1 MSNHS
6 VRFSDNY
13 FLLIITNFFIDDM
26 ITMSNMRFNLFS
38 LFFKLF
44 LKADFFSKIKKAR
57 KYLIKKKMGKNLNL
71 EDHTHK
77 LIKFQAHK

>member
-13 FLLIITNFFIDDM
+13 FLLIIINFFIDDM

-44 LKADFFSKIKKAR
+44 LKAYFFFKNQKGKEV
-57 KYLIKKKMGKNLNL
+57 LNKKKRWGK
-71 EDHTHK
+71 T
-77 LIKFQAHK
+77 

>member
-13 FLLIITNFFIDDM
+13 FLLIIINFFIDDM

-57 KYLIKKKMGKNLNL
+57 KYLTKKKMGKNLNL

>member
-13 FLLIITNFFIDDM
+13 FLLIIINFFIDDK

-44 LKADFFSKIKKAR
+44 LKDFFFKNQKGKEV
-57 KYLIKKKMGKNLNL
+57 LNKKKDG
-71 EDHTHK
+71 EK
-77 LIKFQAHK
+77 LKLGRSHA

>member
-1 MSNHS
+1 
-6 VRFSDNY
+6 
-13 FLLIITNFFIDDM
+13 
-26 ITMSNMRFNLFS
+26 MRFNLFS

>member
-13 FLLIITNFFIDDM
+13 FLLIIINFLIDDM

-44 LKADFFSKIKKAR
+44 LKDFFFKNQKGKEV
-57 KYLIKKKMGKNLNL
+57 LNKKKDG
-71 EDHTHK
+71 EK
-77 LIKFQAHK
+77 LKLGRSHA

>member
-6 VRFSDNY
+6 VGFSDNY
-13 FLLIITNFFIDDM
+13 FLLIIINFFIDDM

-44 LKADFFSKIKKAR
+44 LKADFFSKVKKAR
-57 KYLIKKKMGKNLNL
+57 KYLIKKRWGK
-71 EDHTHK
+71 T
-77 LIKFQAHK
+77 

>member
-13 FLLIITNFFIDDM
+13 FLLIIINFFIDDM

-44 LKADFFSKIKKAR
+44 FKNQKGKEVLN
-57 KYLIKKKMGKNLNL
+57 KKKMGKNLNL

>member
-13 FLLIITNFFIDDM
+13 FLLIIINFFIDDM

-44 LKADFFSKIKKAR
+44 LKADFFSKIKKPR
-57 KYLIKKKMGKNLNL
+57 KYLMKKKMGKNLNL

>member
-6 VRFSDNY
+6 VGFSDNY
-13 FLLIITNFFIDDM
+13 FLLIIINFFIDDM

>member
-13 FLLIITNFFIDDM
+13 FLLIIINFFIDDM

-44 LKADFFSKIKKAR
+44 LKTDFFSKIKKAR

>member
-13 FLLIITNFFIDDM
+13 FLLIIINFFIDDM

-44 LKADFFSKIKKAR
+44 LKADFFFKNQKGKEV
-57 KYLIKKKMGKNLNL
+57 LNKKKMGKNLNL

>member
-13 FLLIITNFFIDDM
+13 FLLIIINFFIDDM

-44 LKADFFSKIKKAR
+44 LKAYFFFKNQKGKEVPNKKR
-57 KYLIKKKMGKNLNL
+57 WGK
-71 EDHTHK
+71 T
-77 LIKFQAHK
+77 

>member
-13 FLLIITNFFIDDM
+13 FLLIIINFFIDDM

-44 LKADFFSKIKKAR
+44 LKDFFSKIKKAR

>member
-13 FLLIITNFFIDDM
+13 FLLIIINFFIDDM

-44 LKADFFSKIKKAR
+44 LKADFISKIKKAR

>member
-13 FLLIITNFFIDDM
+13 FLLIIINFFIDDM

-44 LKADFFSKIKKAR
+44 LKAYFFFKNQKGKEV
-57 KYLIKKKMGKNLNL
+57 LNKKKDR
-71 EDHTHK
+71 EK
-77 LIKFQAHK
+77 LKLGRSHA

>member
-13 FLLIITNFFIDDM
+13 FLLIIINFFIDDM

-44 LKADFFSKIKKAR
+44 FKNQKAKEV
-57 KYLIKKKMGKNLNL
+57 LNKKKMGKNLNL

>member
-13 FLLIITNFFIDDM
+13 FLLIIINFFIDDM

-44 LKADFFSKIKKAR
+44 LKAYFFFKNQKGKEV
-57 KYLIKKKMGKNLNL
+57 LNKKKDG
-71 EDHTHK
+71 EK
-77 LIKFQAHK
+77 LKLGRSHA

>member
-13 FLLIITNFFIDDM
+13 FLLIIINFFIDDM

-44 LKADFFSKIKKAR
+44 LKDFFFKNQKGKEV
-57 KYLIKKKMGKNLNL
+57 LNKKKDGEKLKL
-71 EDHTHK
+71 GRTH
-77 LIKFQAHK
+77 A

>member
-13 FLLIITNFFIDDM
+13 FLLIIINFFIDDM

-44 LKADFFSKIKKAR
+44 LKDFFFKNQKDKEV
-57 KYLIKKKMGKNLNL
+57 LNKKKDG
-71 EDHTHK
+71 EK
-77 LIKFQAHK
+77 LKLGRSHA

>member
-1 MSNHS
+1 MKLKLTNMSNHS

-13 FLLIITNFFIDDM
+13 FLLIIINFFIDDM

-44 LKADFFSKIKKAR
+44 LKDFFFKNQKGKEV
-57 KYLIKKKMGKNLNL
+57 LNKKKDG
-71 EDHTHK
+71 EK
-77 LIKFQAHK
+77 LKLGRSHA